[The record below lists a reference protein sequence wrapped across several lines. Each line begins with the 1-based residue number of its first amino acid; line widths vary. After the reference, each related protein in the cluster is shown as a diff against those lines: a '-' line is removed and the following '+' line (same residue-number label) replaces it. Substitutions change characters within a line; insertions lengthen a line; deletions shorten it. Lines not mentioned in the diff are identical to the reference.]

1 MENTQRRLE
10 MEFPYYNYFLAIAKL
25 IVVLNA
31 LHASKSRANV
41 MVAMKDT
48 F

>member
-1 MENTQRRLE
+1 MENILGRLE
-10 MEFPYYNYFLAIAKL
+10 MEFPYCNYFLAIAKL
-25 IVVLNA
+25 IIGLNA